1 MRCALSLGLCGA
13 GVLCRPRVIAPTMTL
28 APTPMM
34 IRSRIICPV
43 TSSRAASALAV
54 MSPKPTVANT
64 VTVKYSALVR
74 VIGWLKLL
82 AVIVA
87 VTTQAQMLNLLADIR
102 DQTGVS
108 YILISHDLA
117 VVRQLTNEALVLHHG
132 TVVERGPTAH
142 ILDNPQHP

>member
-1 MRCALSLGLCGA
+1 
-13 GVLCRPRVIAPTMTL
+13 
-28 APTPMM
+28 
-34 IRSRIICPV
+34 
-43 TSSRAASALAV
+43 
-54 MSPKPTVANT
+54 
-64 VTVKYSALVR
+64 
-74 VIGWLKLL
+74 
-82 AVIVA
+82 VIVA